1 MNYAQAFLMS
11 NMHAF
16 PAHQVPVLQ
25 RELEGLDD
33 QAATALMMTELKS
46 PTLALVLAIFL
57 GEFGVDRFYTGDKEM
72 GVAKLVLFV
81 VSFVTLFI
89 LIGIFLFIGLYIWKF
104 VDCFLIMGAC
114 RRANFERVMMTIHQ
128 MKAFQ
133 RSSNQS
139 VKSETE
145 VVTEAVVEPAMVAV
159 ESTVEVVEVDE
170 PIVLEETFSE
180 VEESSVVVSEE
191 AAEPIVL
198 EETFSEVEEPGIV
211 VSEEVTAEPVEEENS
226 DV

>member
-33 QAATALMMTELKS
+33 QAATALMMTELKN
-46 PTLALVLAIFL
+46 PTIALILAIFL

-159 ESTVEVVEVDE
+159 EPTVEVVEVDE
-170 PIVLEETFSE
+170 SLVLEETFSE

-191 AAEPIVL
+191 ADEPIVS
-198 EETFSEVEEPGIV
+198 EETLSEVEEPSIV
-211 VSEEVTAEPVEEENS
+211 VSEEGIEEPAEEENS